1 MRNMTLS
8 TESISYQATNFA
20 VTKDS
25 YLRFIE
31 KEHGIMAWAAVI
43 YIFFISINETTLSS
57 EYLLMTK
64 LSAMTV
70 KMVKASFS
78 RVSAKKKRVNLLP
91 L

>member
-1 MRNMTLS
+1 MTLS

-43 YIFFISINETTLSS
+43 YIFLFLSMKPLYHLSIFL
-57 EYLLMTK
+57 
-64 LSAMTV
+64 
-70 KMVKASFS
+70 
-78 RVSAKKKRVNLLP
+78 
-91 L
+91 